1 MAQNEI
7 NIKVKISDDGSLS
20 LVSQKAEQAAKST
33 EKLTNSRNRYSKGEK
48 GVAGATANGT
58 KAFSKMRETLDG
70 SGGLVAAYATIA
82 ARVFAVTAA
91 FGVLQRAAAV
101 QQLTQGI
108 TTLGQASGIAMK
120 SLSEGLKQVTGDAIT
135 MEEAMRSTSMVIG
148 AGFDS
153 STLEELGTVA
163 KGAAIA
169 MGRDTADA
177 MARLTRGAVKLE
189 PELLDELGIMVRLD
203 EATAE
208 FAKTLGKSANDL
220 TSFERRQAFMNAVL
234 EEGNEKFGELAAQDA
249 NPYDKLAAA
258 FLDLTKSVVNFANES
273 LGLKTIVLILADN
286 VGILAGAFLRLGK
299 GAIASSIAALF
310 PKLVNL
316 GALFVSS
323 AEGAAKSAA
332 ANAQAAASNVEGTK
346 AVNNYAAALANGERS
361 DKGFAKAMRFG
372 NQSLTSRIGHLKEH
386 RKESGTF
393 NRITFEKARGVMAA
407 RNAVNS
413 LAMAEF
419 KATVATKAH
428 KEQLIFAAL
437 AEGNFG
443 EALSRTNNQVLR
455 FYGAATR
462 ASAGATM
469 LGKASIYAS
478 ATIKT
483 VGLAV
488 RFLGASLIALIPH
501 IGIIILAFSALSA
514 GLRFLYDTFYN
525 TEALQAF
532 TEQANKT
539 INVNN
544 ELAESFKKLS
554 QSKNAFDRVIGSG
567 NAFTQLRDEASKL
580 LATLQARDARSFSDG
595 LSDLFSDIGMDTLSA
610 MVGGEERKIAKSY
623 HALAR
628 ENEDIAKI
636 FQHVGIEA
644 DQVFNNLFKD
654 GRLNVGLLTYA
665 INAMNG
671 PVGNA
676 VIAQAAMAKSIKG
689 VNEQF
694 RELMARKLPTTE
706 LDGFIAAADDLAKSV
721 TAAKPKDFAP
731 LLAGISDAEAGY
743 LGIRHAMEQV
753 GKFDKKTGKFTASL
767 SLNAEATSKELKR
780 ILANRV
786 AQMKLDKVTLQT
798 AKARNAKAKA
808 EVALVKAKFIFSGQA
823 AELATAQNA
832 LLDEQVTT
840 NNALLSQKKMELA
853 ALQNTVDTSGQ
864 RAVLT
869 AEINELEAKNG
880 KLAEDKVTVEEQAIN
895 VAQESINILKHQ
907 QEARKFL
914 LDVANKELAVQ
925 KQLQNQ
931 QRTQTEMA
939 MELAAAKQGRSATTA
954 EQAAAAAQDP
964 LLQSVDGE
972 LEVNKKLEA
981 DKIALAKE
989 RIALEFELLK
999 LQFDLE
1005 KAKVARLEKQEVL
1018 TPKQAASLTGRLD
1031 EASGRVGAMQTAA
1044 EKAAVQAVEME
1055 GKQAL
1060 LNATV
1065 LQLNAE
1071 REQQQVRLDFLRK
1084 ESEVLAANGQYADS
1098 IRAKATA
1105 NALEMEQLLID
1116 KKKETDPLALQ
1127 NILIR
1132 ENELRA
1138 EAVAL
1143 ERQRLQ
1149 LTPAEQ
1155 QALQLEQARI
1165 KLLRDRGTIQQA
1177 ISAQQALNNEQIKT
1191 LQTELAAEVTTLER
1205 KLEIEREIAA
1215 LKQSNIGLAQENIG
1229 IAGDTA
1235 IRMGAPEGMTNAIT
1249 GIAQDQADPEGV
1261 MNQGTTSEKFAFL
1274 KEQTEGFMSDLA
1286 QLSPEGALM
1295 SAIAQGALQMGE
1307 AFSLAF
1313 EEMASGGL
1321 TVQTAMQAVGA
1332 TISAIGAMQQ
1342 AKANQAVSAIDKE
1355 IDAEKK
1361 KDGKS
1366 KESIA
1371 KIKALEAKKEKIK
1384 RKAFEKDKKM
1394 KMAQVISSTALAV
1407 MKEAE
1412 KGFPAAIP
1420 GIAMMVAM
1428 GAAQLAAISS
1438 TSYAGGGSSVDAGG
1452 SAPKEITV
1460 GGDRRTTTDLAK
1472 SRGAAGELAYFRGA
1486 RGIGGP
1492 ENFRPAASGM
1502 KYRANGG
1509 NTAFMV
1515 GEQGPEMFV
1524 PERPGTIVP
1533 SDETSQLGTPINANI
1548 NITALDAD
1556 GVEDILMNQRGNII
1570 GMLRDAANANGETFL
1585 ESISLQEY

>member
-20 LVSQKAEQAAKST
+20 LVSQEAEQAAKST
-33 EKLTNSRNRYSKGEK
+33 ENLTNSRNRYQKGEK
-48 GVAGATANGT
+48 GVAQATSNGT
-58 KAFSKMRETLDG
+58 KAFSKMRDSITG
-70 SGGLVAAYATIA
+70 GGGLVAAYATIA

-120 SLSEGLKQVTGDAIT
+120 SLSDGLKQVTGDAIT

-258 FLDLTKSVVNFANES
+258 FLDLTKNVVNFANES
-273 LGLKTIVLILADN
+273 LGLKTIVLVLADN
-286 VGILAGAFLRLGK
+286 VGILAGAFLALGRN
-299 GAIASSIAALF
+299 AIAASIAALS
-310 PKLVNL
+310 PQLASL
-316 GALFVSS
+316 GTLFVSS
-323 AEGAAKSAA
+323 AQGAAQSAA
-332 ANAQAAASNVEGTK
+332 ATAQAAASNVEGTK
-346 AVNNYAAALANGERS
+346 AVNSYANALANGQRS
-361 DKGFAKAMRFG
+361 DKGFSKAMRYG
-372 NQSLTSRIGHLKEH
+372 NQSFEMRIAHLKTH
-386 RKESGTF
+386 VKETKGF
-393 NRITFEKARGVMAA
+393 NATTFEKVRGVMAA
-407 RNAVNS
+407 RSAVDS

-437 AEGNFG
+437 ANGNFA
-443 EALSRTNNQVLR
+443 EATTRLNNQVNR

-469 LGKASIYAS
+469 LGKASIFAS
-478 ATIKT
+478 ATIKSA
-483 VGLAV
+483 GLAI

-514 GLRFLYDTFYN
+514 GLRALYDNFYSN
-525 TEALQAF
+525 EALENYM
-532 TEQANKT
+532 EQADKT

-554 QSKNAFDRVIGSG
+554 NEKNVFDRVVGEG
-567 NAFTQLRDEASKL
+567 NAITQLRAEATKLLETLEARDKRSFMSGIDTLFTQLGMG
-580 LATLQARDARSFSDG
+580 G
-595 LSDLFSDIGMDTLSA
+595 L
-610 MVGGEERKIAKSY
+610 VEGEERKIAQSY
-623 HALAR
+623 ANLAK
-628 ENEDIAKI
+628 ENDDIAKI
-636 FQHVGIEA
+636 FKRVGVEA
-644 DQVFNNLFKD
+644 DQVFNYLFED
-654 GRLNVGLLTYA
+654 GRLNVGRLKFA
-665 INAMNG
+665 INELNG
-671 PVGNA
+671 ETGNT

-721 TAAKPKDFAP
+721 TAAKPSDFAP
-731 LLAGISDAEAGY
+731 LLEGISDAEAGY
-743 LGIRHAMEQV
+743 LGIREAMEQV
-753 GKFDKKTGKFTASL
+753 GMFDKKTGKFLAD
-767 SLNAEATSKELKR
+767 NVRDAEATSKILKT
-780 ILANRV
+780 IIADRV
-786 AQMKLDKVTLQT
+786 KQMKLDKETIQT
-798 AKARNAKAKA
+798 AKARNAEAKA
-808 EVALVKAKFIFSGQA
+808 EVDLIKAKFIFSGQA

-832 LLDEQVTT
+832 LINEQVTT
-840 NNALLSQKKMELA
+840 NTALLSQKRMELA
-853 ALQNTVDTSGQ
+853 SLQNTVDTSGQ
-864 RAVLT
+864 RAILE
-869 AEINELEAKNG
+869 AEINELTAKNA
-880 KLAEDKVTVEEQAIN
+880 KLAEDKVTVEERAIN

-931 QRTQTEMA
+931 QRTQTQMA
-939 MELAAAKQGRSATTA
+939 TELAAAKQGRSATTA
-954 EQAAAAAQDP
+954 EQAADAAQDP
-964 LLQSVDGE
+964 LLQTNADGE
-972 LEVNKKLEA
+972 VEVNKKLE
-981 DKIALAKE
+981 DEKIALAKE

-1005 KAKVARLEKQEVL
+1005 KAKVARLEKEGVL
-1018 TPKQAASLTGRLD
+1018 TSKQAASLSGRLD
-1031 EASGRVGAMQTAA
+1031 AASGRVGAMQTAA
-1044 EKAAVQAVEME
+1044 EAAAVQAVEME
-1055 GKQAL
+1055 GKKAL
-1060 LNATV
+1060 HNATV
-1065 LQLNAE
+1065 LQLNAD
-1071 REQQQVRLDFLRK
+1071 REQQQSRLDFLRK
-1084 ESEVLAANGQYADS
+1084 ESEAMAARGRMEDSMRAASLANE
-1098 IRAKATA
+1098 
-1105 NALEMEQLLID
+1105 LEMEQLLID
-1116 KKKETDPLALQ
+1116 KKNEEDPLALQ
-1127 NILIR
+1127 NILVR
-1132 ENELRA
+1132 ENELRR

-1143 ERQRLQ
+1143 EQQR
-1149 LTPAEQ
+1149 
-1155 QALQLEQARI
+1155 
-1165 KLLRDRGTIQQA
+1165 
-1177 ISAQQALNNEQIKT
+1177 
-1191 LQTELAAEVTTLER
+1191 
-1205 KLEIEREIAA
+1205 
-1215 LKQSNIGLAQENIG
+1215 IG

-1235 IRMGAPEGMTNAIT
+1235 VRMGAPEGMTGAIT
-1249 GIAQDQADPEGV
+1249 GVAQDMADPEGV
-1261 MNQGTTSEKFAFL
+1261 MNQGATSEKFAFL

-1295 SAIAQGALQMGE
+1295 SAIGQGALQMGE
-1307 AFSLAF
+1307 AFSNVFA
-1313 EEMASGGL
+1313 EMKEGSVS
-1321 TVQTAMQAVGA
+1321 TKTAMAAIGA

-1355 IDAEKK
+1355 IAAERK

-1384 RKAFEKDKKM
+1384 RKAFEQEKKM
-1394 KMAQVISSTALAV
+1394 KMASVIMATAQAAMQAASTPPGLPFTAPFVA
-1407 MKEAE
+1407 M
-1412 KGFPAAIP
+1412 AI
-1420 GIAMMVAM
+1420 AM

-1438 TSYAGGGSSVDAGG
+1438 TSYQGGGSSPSAGA
-1452 SAPKEITV
+1452 SAPTQIKV
-1460 GGDRRTTTDLAK
+1460 GERRTTTDLAK
-1472 SRGAAGELAYFRGA
+1472 SQGAGGELAYFRGGQ
-1486 RGIGGP
+1486 GIGGP

-1533 SDETSQLGTPINANI
+1533 SDETSQLGAPINANI

-1585 ESISLQEY
+1585 ESISIQEY